1 VKHET
6 RFSPFEQIVD
16 LKQRMRET
24 EELLQARIRLMQNP
38 HLANGV
44 RYQELLANAS
54 VLVFQLDSD
63 GTVYSVNDVVCRV
76 TGYATRN
83 LRGKNWWDLLVSP
96 EQAHQV
102 AALYL
107 QWHAGDVAR
116 QPLTLTARDGT
127 LVTLE
132 VTTANRYDAQGRLE
146 RIVALGMVQTSRAE
160 KTDALVRQF
169 QEQATNAGE
178 KTDALVRQFQE
189 QATNA
194 GETLA
199 LVDTLTMTASIGMAF
214 LDCELRFVHINRLL
228 AEIHGLPVAEHVGR
242 TMQEVAPQRADALE
256 PLFRRVLE
264 TGEPIINLE
273 LNGETAAWSGVER
286 HWQAS
291 FCPVSAADGQ
301 IVGVGIV
308 VQDITERKQAEAVM
322 RAGDELLAIV
332 SHDLKNP
339 LTVIKGRAGLLQ
351 RQVRSMDTLNIER
364 VSRTL
369 QQIENAAM
377 EMVTQIN
384 EVLDMARLRMG
395 KSIDLRLQSLDLVA
409 LVHRLADAHQ
419 QTTTRHTLRV
429 DTTLP
434 ELIGL
439 WDESRLERVIAN
451 LLTNALKYSPDGG
464 NIILAVSCEEAV
476 PGCLA
481 VLTVSDEGMGIP
493 AVDLPHIFGKFHR
506 AGNVDRHIQG
516 SGLGLTSAQQI
527 VAQHRGTISVT
538 SDEGRGS
545 TFTIR
550 LPLKVEA

>member
-1 VKHET
+1 MKNET
-6 RFSPFEQIVD
+6 RFSPFEQIAD
-16 LKQRMRET
+16 LTQRMQET
-24 EELLQARIRLMQNP
+24 EELLQARIRLMHSP
-38 HLANGV
+38 HLSNRV
-44 RYQELLANAS
+44 RYQQLLANAS
-54 VLVFQLDSD
+54 VLVFQLEPD
-63 GTVYSVNDVVCRV
+63 GTVCSVNDVVCQV
-76 TGYATRN
+76 TGYATWD
-83 LRGKNWWDLLVSP
+83 LPGKNWWDLLVSP
-96 EQAHQV
+96 EHAHQV

-107 QWHAGDVAR
+107 QWHAGDVTR
-116 QPLTLTARDGT
+116 QPLMLTARDGT
-127 LVTLE
+127 AVTLE

-146 RIVALGMVQTSRAE
+146 RIVALGMVQTNRAE
-160 KTDALVRQF
+160 QTDALTQRF
-169 QEQATNAGE
+169 QEQATSI
-178 KTDALVRQFQE
+178 
-189 QATNA
+189 

-199 LVDTLTMTASIGMAF
+199 LVDTLMTTAAIGIAF
-214 LDCELRFVHINRLL
+214 LDRDLRFVHINRLL
-228 AEIHGLPVAEHVGR
+228 AEMHGLPVAEHVGR
-242 TMQEVAPQRADALE
+242 TMHEVAPQRADTVE
-256 PLFRRVLE
+256 PLLRRVLA

-273 LNGETAAWSGVER
+273 LNGETAPWSGGER

-308 VQDITERKQAEAVM
+308 VQDITERKQAEGVM
-322 RAGDELLAIV
+322 RASDELLSIV

-351 RQVRSMDTLNIER
+351 RQVRSADTLNIER

-369 QQIENAAM
+369 QQIETTAM
-377 EMVTQIN
+377 GMVSQIN

-395 KSIDLRLQSLDLVA
+395 KPIDLRPQSLDLVA
-409 LVHRLADAHQ
+409 LVRRLADAHQ

-429 DTTLP
+429 DTVLP
-434 ELIGL
+434 ELIGH

-464 NIILAVSCEEAV
+464 DITLAVSCEEADQ
-476 PGCLA
+476 GCLA

-506 AGNVDRHIQG
+506 AGNVIRDIQG

-527 VAQHRGTISVT
+527 IAQHQGTISVT
-538 SDEGRGS
+538 SEEGRGT

-550 LPLKVEA
+550 LPLKVES